1 MEALDTAWVTMGESL
16 LIGLIVGIER
26 ESDKE
31 ERHAGLRDFVTIG
44 LAGGLCG
51 ILGEVW
57 LTAAALAAL
66 TAMLVI
72 FRLQNPQRTGIT
84 TELAAVV
91 TFLLCV
97 LAATRGMAYG
107 APLAIALTVVL
118 ALFLDARE
126 PLRRLARET
135 LSEQEYWDTLRF
147 LAVIFVILPILP
159 NQDFGPF
166 GAFNPYRTWLFII
179 LISGI
184 NFLGYFL
191 HKFLGSRRSL
201 ALTAILGGVGSSTA
215 STLAFARL
223 AAADPERISRWISA
237 AMLANV
243 VLNARVAVILWLA
256 GGSLLDQVLPVLA
269 LMTVGGLI
277 WTWWLWPQ
285 AAAAEEPAE
294 ELLLRLGNPLRLVSA
309 IQFGLLFA
317 AVRFLARAADA
328 VYGSSGVLASSGAG
342 GSVDVDA
349 ILFSLAGMFREGR
362 LRVDAAVP
370 AILIALVSN
379 ALVKTALAWSQAGP
393 RFALRLAAGFALMF
407 SAAFAWIIAR
417 A

>member
-1 MEALDTAWVTMGESL
+1 MEALHPAWVAMGESL

-26 ESDKE
+26 ESDRE

-51 ILGEVW
+51 ILGQPW

-84 TELAAVV
+84 TELAAVA

-97 LAATRGMAYG
+97 LASTQEMAYG

-159 NQDFGPF
+159 DADLGPF
-166 GAFNPYRTWLFII
+166 GGFNPYRTWIFVI
-179 LISGI
+179 LVCCI
-184 NFLGYFL
+184 NFLGYFFQ
-191 HKFLGSRRSL
+191 KFIGGRRSL
-201 ALTAILGGVGSSTA
+201 ALTALVGGIGSSTA
-215 STLAFARL
+215 STLAFSRQ
-223 AAADPERISRWISA
+223 AAGEPERARDWAYA
-237 AMLANV
+237 AILANV
-243 VLNARVAVILWLA
+243 VLNVRVAAILWLA
-256 GGSLLDQVLPVLA
+256 GGPLLGAALGALA
-269 LMTVGGLI
+269 LMT
-277 WTWWLWPQ
+277 
-285 AAAAEEPAE
+285 AAGAACAWVQRPRGEPAPE
-294 ELLLRLGNPLRLVSA
+294 TARPRLGNPLRLTA
-309 IQFGLLFA
+309 ALQFGLLFA
-317 AVRFLARAADA
+317 AVRWLARAAVA
-328 VYGSSGVLASSGAG
+328 VYGSSGIMASSAAA

-349 ILFSLAGMFREGR
+349 IAFSLAGLLREARIGEP
-362 LRVDAAVP
+362 LAVWC
-370 AILIALVSN
+370 LL
-379 ALVKTALAWSQAGP
+379 TALAANAVLKSAMAWKIGGR
-393 RFALRLAAGFALMF
+393 RFTRPLMGAFLLMF
-407 SAAFAWIIAR
+407 AAAAAWTAAR

>member
-1 MEALDTAWVTMGESL
+1 MEIQTSAWVAMGESL

-26 ESDKE
+26 ESDRE

-51 ILGEVW
+51 LLGQAW
-57 LTAAALAAL
+57 LTATALAAL
-66 TAMLVI
+66 TAMLII
-72 FRLQNPQRTGIT
+72 FRVQTPQRTGIT

-97 LAATRGMAYG
+97 LAASRGLAYG

-159 NQDFGPF
+159 NEDFGPF
-166 GAFNPYRTWLFII
+166 GGFNAYRTWLFVI
-179 LISGI
+179 LVCGI
-184 NFLGYFL
+184 NFLGYFFQ
-191 HKFLGSRRSL
+191 KFLGGRRSL
-201 ALTAILGGVGSSTA
+201 ALTAIVGGLGSSTA

-223 AAADPERISRWISA
+223 AALQPEA
-237 AMLANV
+237 ARSWAYAAVLANV
-243 VLNARVAVILWLA
+243 VLNARAAVILWLV
-256 GGSLLDQVLPVLA
+256 GGPLLAAAWPVLA
-269 LMTVGGLI
+269 LMTAAGLLWAWQLRRGSADGG
-277 WTWWLWPQ
+277 
-285 AAAAEEPAE
+285 AAEPI
-294 ELLLRLGNPLRLVSA
+294 LRLGNPLRLVA
-309 IQFGLLFA
+309 GIKFGLLFA

-328 VYGSSGVLASSGAG
+328 LYGSSGVFASSAAG

-349 ILFSLAGMFREGR
+349 ILFSLAGLFREGR
-362 LRVDAAVP
+362 VDAATSVS
-370 AILIALVSN
+370 AILVALAAN
-379 ALVKTALAWSQAGP
+379 AVVKTALAWHHAGP
-393 RFALRLAAGFALMF
+393 QFGRQVAAGFAVMF
-407 SAAFAWIIAR
+407 SAACAWIIAK

>member
-1 MEALDTAWVTMGESL
+1 METVTPAWVVMGESL

-26 ESDKE
+26 ESDRE
-31 ERHAGLRDFVTIG
+31 ERHAGLRDFVSIG

-51 ILGEVW
+51 ILEQPW

-72 FRLQNPQRTGIT
+72 FRMQNPQRTGIT

-97 LAATRGMAYG
+97 LAASRGLAYG
-107 APLAIALTVVL
+107 APLAIAITVVL

-147 LAVIFVILPILP
+147 LAVIFVILPLLP
-159 NQDFGPF
+159 DQDYGPF
-166 GAFNPYRTWLFII
+166 GGFNPYRTWVFVI
-179 LISGI
+179 LVSGI
-184 NFLGYFL
+184 NFLGYFFQ
-191 HKFLGSRRSL
+191 KFLGSRRSL
-201 ALTAILGGVGSSTA
+201 PLTAIVGGLGSSTA

-223 AAADPERISRWISA
+223 AASQPEA
-237 AMLANV
+237 ARHWACAAVLANI

-256 GGSLLDQVLPVLA
+256 SQTLLGAALPVLA
-269 LMTVGGLI
+269 AMTLAGLAWMWRLRPAPGGGS
-277 WTWWLWPQ
+277 
-285 AAAAEEPAE
+285 AVEPM
-294 ELLLRLGNPLRLVSA
+294 LRLGNPLRLVA
-309 IQFGLLFA
+309 AMQFGLLFA

-328 VYGSSGVLASSGAG
+328 LYGSSGVLASSAAG

-349 ILFSLAGMFREGR
+349 IIFSVAGLFREGHVPGNMAITAI
-362 LRVDAAVP
+362 LVAMGANAAV
-370 AILIALVSN
+370 
-379 ALVKTALAWSQAGP
+379 KTVLAWRHAGP
-393 RFALRLAAGFALMF
+393 KFARQVGIGFALMF
-407 SAAFAWIIAR
+407 SAAAVWTITR
-417 A
+417 V

>member
-1 MEALDTAWVTMGESL
+1 MEPANQAWVAMGEAL

-31 ERHAGLRDFVTIG
+31 ERHAGLRDFVSIG

-51 ILGEVW
+51 LLEQPW
-57 LTAAALAAL
+57 LTVGALAAL

-97 LAATRGMAYG
+97 LAATRGLAFG

-135 LSEQEYWDTLRF
+135 LTDQEYWDTLRF

-159 NQDFGPF
+159 DRDLGPF
-166 GAFNPYRTWLFII
+166 GGFNPYRTWIFVI

-184 NFLGYFL
+184 NFLGYFFQ
-191 HKFLGSRRSL
+191 KFLGARRSL
-201 ALTAILGGVGSSTA
+201 TLTAVVGGIGSSTA
-215 STLAFARL
+215 STLAFARQ
-223 AAADPERISRWISA
+223 ARTEPERSREWSYA
-237 AMLANV
+237 AVVANGILHV
-243 VLNARVAVILWLA
+243 RIAAILWLA
-256 GGSLLDQVLPVLA
+256 GGPLFAASLPVLA
-269 LMTVGGLI
+269 LMTLAGAV
-277 WTWWLWPQ
+277 
-285 AAAAEEPAE
+285 AAWR
-294 ELLLRLGNPLRLVSA
+294 LLPSETPESADSLPRLGNPLRLVA
-309 IQFGLLFA
+309 ALKFGLLFA
-317 AVRFLARAADA
+317 AVRFLARAASQAHGGTGTLA
-328 VYGSSGVLASSGAG
+328 VSAIG

-349 ILFSLAGMFREGR
+349 ILFSLAGLLRESR
-362 LRVDAAVP
+362 LDAAL
-370 AILIALVSN
+370 ALWSLILALSAN
-379 ALVKTALAWSQAGP
+379 AVLKSALAWSIAGA
-393 RFALRLAAGFALMF
+393 RFARRLVAAFLLMF
-407 SAAFAWIIAR
+407 AAALAGIILR

>member
-1 MEALDTAWVTMGESL
+1 MEPVNQTWVAMGEAL

-31 ERHAGLRDFVTIG
+31 ERHAGLRDFVSIG

-51 ILGEVW
+51 LLEQPW

-97 LAATRGMAYG
+97 LAATRGLAFG

-135 LSEQEYWDTLRF
+135 LTDQEYWDTLRF

-159 NQDFGPF
+159 DRDLGPF
-166 GAFNPYRTWLFII
+166 GGFNPYRTWIFVI

-184 NFLGYFL
+184 NFLGYFFQ
-191 HKFLGSRRSL
+191 KFLGARRSL
-201 ALTAILGGVGSSTA
+201 ALTAVVGGIGSSTA
-215 STLAFARL
+215 STLAFARQ
-223 AAADPERISRWISA
+223 AKTEPERIREWSYA
-237 AMLANV
+237 AVVANV
-243 VLNARVAVILWLA
+243 ILHVRIAAILWLA
-256 GGSLLDQVLPVLA
+256 GGPLFSASLPLLA
-269 LMTVGGLI
+269 LMTLAG
-277 WTWWLWPQ
+277 
-285 AAAAEEPAE
+285 AAVAWR
-294 ELLLRLGNPLRLVSA
+294 LLPSETPESAQRLPRLGNPLRLIA
-309 IQFGLLFA
+309 ALKFGLLFA
-317 AVRFLARAADA
+317 GVRFLARAASEI
-328 VYGSSGVLASSGAG
+328 YGSSGALAGSAIG

-349 ILFSLAGMFREGR
+349 IVFSLAGLVRESR
-362 LRVDAAVP
+362 LEAPLALWSLLLALAA
-370 AILIALVSN
+370 N
-379 ALVKTALAWSQAGP
+379 AVLKSALAWSVAGA
-393 RFALRLAAGFALMF
+393 RFARRLI
-407 SAAFAWIIAR
+407 AAFVVMFAAALAWTAMQ

>member
-1 MEALDTAWVTMGESL
+1 METLAPAWVAMGESL

-31 ERHAGLRDFVTIG
+31 ERHAGLRDFVSIG

-51 ILGEVW
+51 ILGQTW

-72 FRLQNPQRTGIT
+72 FRVQTPQRTGIT

-97 LAATRGMAYG
+97 LAATQGLAYG

-159 NQDFGPF
+159 NEDFGPF
-166 GAFNPYRTWLFII
+166 GGFNPYRTWLFVI
-179 LISGI
+179 LVCGI
-184 NFLGYFL
+184 NFLGYFFQ
-191 HKFLGSRRSL
+191 KFLGGRRSL
-201 ALTAILGGVGSSTA
+201 ALTAVAGGIGSSTA
-215 STLAFARL
+215 STLAFSRL
-223 AAADPERISRWISA
+223 AASQPEA
-237 AMLANV
+237 ARSWAYAAVLANV
-243 VLNARVAVILWLA
+243 ILNARAAAILWLV
-256 GGSLLDQVLPVLA
+256 GRPLLPAALPVLA
-269 LMTVGGLI
+269 VMTAAGL
-277 WTWWLWPQ
+277 LWAWRLRPGS
-285 AAAAEEPAE
+285 AAGQGAEP
-294 ELLLRLGNPLRLVSA
+294 LLVLGNPLRLVTG

-328 VYGSSGVLASSGAG
+328 LYGSSGVLASSAAG

-349 ILFSLAGMFREGR
+349 ILFSLAGLFR
-362 LRVDAAVP
+362 DARIDAQTAVR
-370 AILIALVSN
+370 AMLVALAAN
-379 ALVKTALAWSQAGP
+379 AAVKTALAWRFAGP
-393 RFALRLAAGFALMF
+393 RFGRQVAAAFLLMF
-407 SAAFAWIIAR
+407 SAAAAWLA
-417 A
+417 ATA

>member
-1 MEALDTAWVTMGESL
+1 MGESL

-31 ERHAGLRDFVTIG
+31 ERHAGLRDFVSIG

-51 ILGEVW
+51 ILGEAW
-57 LTAAALAAL
+57 LTATALAAL

-72 FRLQNPQRTGIT
+72 FRVQTPQRTGIT

-97 LAATRGMAYG
+97 LAATQGLAFG

-159 NQDFGPF
+159 NEDFGPF
-166 GAFNPYRTWLFII
+166 GGFNPYRTWLFVI
-179 LISGI
+179 LVCGI
-184 NFLGYFL
+184 NFLGYFFQ
-191 HKFLGSRRSL
+191 KFLGGRRSL
-201 ALTAILGGVGSSTA
+201 ALTAIAGGIGSSTA

-223 AAADPERISRWISA
+223 AASQPEA
-237 AMLANV
+237 ARSWAYAAVLANV
-243 VLNARVAVILWLA
+243 ILNARAAAILWLVGRPLLPAALPLLAVMTAA
-256 GGSLLDQVLPVLA
+256 GLLWVWHLRPASAAGS
-269 LMTVGGLI
+269 
-277 WTWWLWPQ
+277 
-285 AAAAEEPAE
+285 AAEP
-294 ELLLRLGNPLRLVSA
+294 LLVLGNPLRLIA
-309 IQFGLLFA
+309 GIQFGLLFA

-328 VYGSSGVLASSGAG
+328 LYGSSGVLASSAAG

-349 ILFSLAGMFREGR
+349 ILFSLAGLFRDGR
-362 LRVDAAVP
+362 IEAATAVW
-370 AILIALVSN
+370 AILVALAAN
-379 ALVKTALAWSQAGP
+379 AALKTALAWRFAGP
-393 RFALRLAAGFALMF
+393 RFGRQVAAAFLLMF
-407 SAAFAWIIAR
+407 SAAAVWTA
-417 A
+417 AMA

>member
-1 MEALDTAWVTMGESL
+1 MQLLQHEWVAMAECL

-31 ERHAGLRDFVTIG
+31 ERHAGLRDFVSIG

-51 ILGEVW
+51 LLGLAW

-97 LAATRGMAYG
+97 LASTRGLAIG

-135 LSEQEYWDTLRF
+135 LTDQEYWDTLRF

-159 NQDFGPF
+159 NRDFGPF
-166 GAFNPYRTWLFII
+166 GGFNPYRTWVFVI
-179 LISGI
+179 LVSGI
-184 NFLGYFL
+184 NFLGYFFQ
-191 HKFLGSRRSL
+191 KFLGARRSL
-201 ALTAILGGVGSSTA
+201 LFTAIAGGIGSSTA
-215 STLAFARL
+215 STVAFARQC
-223 AAADPERISRWISA
+223 ASEPERHRDWAFA
-237 AMLANV
+237 AVVANV
-243 VLNARVAVILWLA
+243 IVNLRVAAILWLA
-256 GGSLLDQVLPVLA
+256 GGPLLAESLPA
-269 LMTVGGLI
+269 LLLM
-277 WTWWLWPQ
+277 
-285 AAAAEEPAE
+285 AALGSGYA
-294 ELLLRLGNPLRLVSA
+294 LLLRPSSASDGPVPAPALGNPLRLVSA
-309 IQFGLLFA
+309 IKFGLLFA
-317 AVRFLARAADA
+317 AVRFLARAAAA
-328 VYGSSGVLASSGAG
+328 VYGSSGVVAGSAVG

-349 ILFSLAGMFREGR
+349 IVFSLAGL
-362 LRVDAAVP
+362 LRDAQIP
-370 AILIALVSN
+370 AQIALWGILISLASN
-379 ALVKTALAWSQAGP
+379 AVLKTVLAASIGGV
-393 RFALRLAAGFALMF
+393 RFARRVAV
-407 SAAFAWIIAR
+407 AFLIMLPAAWIWTTVR

>member
-1 MEALDTAWVTMGESL
+1 MQPLDTAWVAMGESL

-26 ESDKE
+26 ESDRE

-57 LTAAALAAL
+57 LTVAALAAL

-72 FRLQNPQRTGIT
+72 FRVQTPQRTGIT

-97 LAATRGMAYG
+97 LASSRGLANG

-159 NQDFGPF
+159 DQDFGPF
-166 GAFNPYRTWLFII
+166 GGFNPYRTWLFVI
-179 LISGI
+179 LVCGI
-184 NFLGYFL
+184 NFLGYFFQ
-191 HKFLGSRRSL
+191 KFLGGRRSL
-201 ALTAILGGVGSSTA
+201 ALTAIVGGVGSSTA
-215 STLAFARL
+215 STIAFARL
-223 AAADPERISRWISA
+223 AASQPEA
-237 AMLANV
+237 ARSWAYAAVLANV
-243 VLNARVAVILWLA
+243 ILNARAAAILWLV
-256 GGSLLDQVLPVLA
+256 GRPLLPEALPVLA
-269 LMTVGGLI
+269 VMTAAGLVWAWRLRPRAGGGSS
-277 WTWWLWPQ
+277 
-285 AAAAEEPAE
+285 AEPT
-294 ELLLRLGNPLRLVSA
+294 LVLGNPLRLIA
-309 IQFGLLFA
+309 GIKFGLLFA

-328 VYGSSGVLASSGAG
+328 LYGSSGVFASSAAG

-349 ILFSLAGMFREGR
+349 ILFSLAGLFR
-362 LRVDAAVP
+362 DARIDATTAVW
-370 AILIALVSN
+370 AILAALAAN
-379 ALVKTALAWSQAGP
+379 AAVKTALAW
-393 RFALRLAAGFALMF
+393 RLAGSRFGRQVAAAFALMF
-407 SAAFAWIIAR
+407 SAACVWTIAT

>member
-1 MEALDTAWVTMGESL
+1 METLAPAWVAMGESL

-26 ESDKE
+26 ESDRE
-31 ERHAGLRDFVTIG
+31 ERHAGLRDFVSIG

-51 ILGEVW
+51 ILGQAW

-72 FRLQNPQRTGIT
+72 FRVQTPQRTGIT

-97 LAATRGMAYG
+97 LASSQGLAYG

-147 LAVIFVILPILP
+147 LGVIFVILPILP
-159 NQDFGPF
+159 NEDFGPF
-166 GAFNPYRTWLFII
+166 GGFNPYRTWLFVI
-179 LISGI
+179 LVCGI
-184 NFLGYFL
+184 NFLGYFFQ
-191 HKFLGSRRSL
+191 KFLGGRRSL
-201 ALTAILGGVGSSTA
+201 ALTAVAGGIGSSTA

-223 AAADPERISRWISA
+223 AASQPEA
-237 AMLANV
+237 ARSWAYAAVLANV
-243 VLNARVAVILWLA
+243 ILNARAAAILWLV
-256 GGSLLDQVLPVLA
+256 GRPLLPEALPVLA
-269 LMTVGGLI
+269 VMTAAGL
-277 WTWWLWPQ
+277 LWAWRLRPGT
-285 AAAAEEPAE
+285 AAGQGAEP
-294 ELLLRLGNPLRLVSA
+294 LLVLGNPLRLVA
-309 IQFGLLFA
+309 GIQFGLLFA

-328 VYGSSGVLASSGAG
+328 LYGSSGVLASSAAG

-349 ILFSLAGMFREGR
+349 ILFSLAGLFR
-362 LRVDAAVP
+362 DARIEAQTAVW
-370 AILIALVSN
+370 AMLVALAAN
-379 ALVKTALAWSQAGP
+379 AAVKTALAWRFAGP
-393 RFALRLAAGFALMF
+393 RFGKLVLAAFLLMF
-407 SAAFAWIIAR
+407 SAAAAWLA
-417 A
+417 ATA

>member
-1 MEALDTAWVTMGESL
+1 METLAPAWVAMGESL

-31 ERHAGLRDFVTIG
+31 ERHAGLRDFVSIG

-51 ILGEVW
+51 ILGQAW

-72 FRLQNPQRTGIT
+72 FRVQTPQRTGIT

-97 LAATRGMAYG
+97 LAASQGLAYG

-159 NQDFGPF
+159 NEDFGPF
-166 GAFNPYRTWLFII
+166 GGFNPYRTWLFVI
-179 LISGI
+179 LVCGI
-184 NFLGYFL
+184 NFLGYFFQ
-191 HKFLGSRRSL
+191 KFLGGRRSL
-201 ALTAILGGVGSSTA
+201 ALTAIAGGIGSSTA

-223 AAADPERISRWISA
+223 AASQPEA
-237 AMLANV
+237 ARSWAYAAVLANV
-243 VLNARVAVILWLA
+243 ILNARAAAILWLV
-256 GGSLLDQVLPVLA
+256 GRPLLPAALPVLA
-269 LMTVGGLI
+269 VMTAAGL
-277 WTWWLWPQ
+277 LWAWRLRPGT
-285 AAAAEEPAE
+285 AAGQGAEP
-294 ELLLRLGNPLRLVSA
+294 LLVLGNPLRLVTG

-328 VYGSSGVLASSGAG
+328 LYGSSGVLASSAAG

-349 ILFSLAGMFREGR
+349 ILFSLAGLFR
-362 LRVDAAVP
+362 DARIDAQTAVW
-370 AILIALVSN
+370 AILVALAAN
-379 ALVKTALAWSQAGP
+379 AAVKTALAWRFAGP
-393 RFALRLAAGFALMF
+393 RFGRQVAAAFLLMF
-407 SAAFAWIIAR
+407 SAAAAWLA
-417 A
+417 ATA

>member
-1 MEALDTAWVTMGESL
+1 MESLTPAWVAMGESL

-31 ERHAGLRDFVTIG
+31 ERHAGLRDFVSIG

-51 ILGEVW
+51 ILEQPW

-72 FRLQNPQRTGIT
+72 FRMQNPQRTGIT

-97 LAATRGMAYG
+97 LAASRGLAYG
-107 APLAIALTVVL
+107 APLAIAITVVL

-135 LSEQEYWDTLRF
+135 LSDQEYWDTLRF

-159 NQDFGPF
+159 DQDFGPF
-166 GAFNPYRTWLFII
+166 NGFNPYRTWIFVI
-179 LISGI
+179 LVSGI
-184 NFLGYFL
+184 NFLGYFFQ
-191 HKFLGSRRSL
+191 KFLGLRRSL
-201 ALTAILGGVGSSTA
+201 AMTAIVGGIGSSTA

-223 AAADPERISRWISA
+223 AAAQREAEKQWAFA
-237 AMLANV
+237 AVLANV
-243 VLNARVAVILWLA
+243 VLNARVAAILWLA
-256 GGSLLDQVLPVLA
+256 GGSLLLA
-269 LMTVGGLI
+269 VWPLLAIMTAAGLL
-277 WTWWLWPQ
+277 WTWRLRP
-285 AAAAEEPAE
+285 APSPEADPEPM
-294 ELLLRLGNPLRLVSA
+294 LRLGNPLRLVAA
-309 IQFGLLFA
+309 IKFGMLFA

-328 VYGSSGVLASSGAG
+328 LYGSSGVLASSAAG
-342 GSVDVDA
+342 GSIDVDA
-349 ILFSLAGMFREGR
+349 IIFSVAGLFRESRIPAGP
-362 LRVDAAVP
+362 AVA
-370 AILIALVSN
+370 AILLALAAN
-379 ALVKTALAWSQAGP
+379 ALLKTALAWYAAGG
-393 RFALRLAAGFALMF
+393 RFARLVGAGFALMF
-407 SAAFAWIIAR
+407 SAALAWLAVR

>member
-1 MEALDTAWVTMGESL
+1 METLAPAWVAMGESL

-31 ERHAGLRDFVTIG
+31 ERHAGLRDFVSIG

-51 ILGEVW
+51 ILGQAW

-72 FRLQNPQRTGIT
+72 FRVQTPQRTGIT

-97 LAATRGMAYG
+97 LAASQGLAYG

-159 NQDFGPF
+159 NEDFGPF
-166 GAFNPYRTWLFII
+166 GGFNPYRTWLFVI
-179 LISGI
+179 LVCGI
-184 NFLGYFL
+184 NFLGYFFQ
-191 HKFLGSRRSL
+191 KFLGGRRSL
-201 ALTAILGGVGSSTA
+201 ALTAIAGGIGSSTA
-215 STLAFARL
+215 STLAFSRL
-223 AAADPERISRWISA
+223 AASQPEA
-237 AMLANV
+237 ARSWAYAAVLANV
-243 VLNARVAVILWLA
+243 ILNARAAAILWLV
-256 GGSLLDQVLPVLA
+256 GRPLLPAALPVLA
-269 LMTVGGLI
+269 VMTAAGL
-277 WTWWLWPQ
+277 LWAWRLRPGT
-285 AAAAEEPAE
+285 AAGQGAEP
-294 ELLLRLGNPLRLVSA
+294 LLVLGNPLRLVTG

-328 VYGSSGVLASSGAG
+328 LYGSSGVLASSAAG

-349 ILFSLAGMFREGR
+349 ILFSLAGLFR
-362 LRVDAAVP
+362 DARIDAQTAVW
-370 AILIALVSN
+370 AILVALAAN
-379 ALVKTALAWSQAGP
+379 AAVKTALAWRFAGP
-393 RFALRLAAGFALMF
+393 RFGRQVAGAFLVMF
-407 SAAFAWIIAR
+407 SAAAAWLA
-417 A
+417 AMA

>member
-1 MEALDTAWVTMGESL
+1 METLAPAWVAMGESL

-26 ESDKE
+26 ESDRE
-31 ERHAGLRDFVTIG
+31 ERHAGLRDFVSIG

-51 ILGEVW
+51 ILGEAW
-57 LTAAALAAL
+57 LTATALAAL

-72 FRLQNPQRTGIT
+72 FRVQTPQRTGIT

-97 LAATRGMAYG
+97 LAATQGLAYG

-159 NQDFGPF
+159 NGDFGPF
-166 GAFNPYRTWLFII
+166 GGFNPYRTWLFVI
-179 LISGI
+179 LVCGI
-184 NFLGYFL
+184 NFLGYFFQ
-191 HKFLGSRRSL
+191 KFLGGRRSL
-201 ALTAILGGVGSSTA
+201 ALTAIAGGIGSSTA

-223 AAADPERISRWISA
+223 AASQPEA
-237 AMLANV
+237 ARSWAYAAVLANV
-243 VLNARVAVILWLA
+243 ILNARAAAILWLA
-256 GGSLLDQVLPVLA
+256 GRPLLPAAMPVLA
-269 LMTVGGLI
+269 VMTAAGL
-277 WTWWLWPQ
+277 LWAWRLRP
-285 AAAAEEPAE
+285 ASAAGAAAEP
-294 ELLLRLGNPLRLVSA
+294 LLVLGNPLRLITG

-328 VYGSSGVLASSGAG
+328 LYGSSGVLASSAAG

-349 ILFSLAGMFREGR
+349 ILFSLAGPFRDGR
-362 LRVDAAVP
+362 MDAATAVW
-370 AILIALVSN
+370 AILVALAAN
-379 ALVKTALAWSQAGP
+379 AALKTALAWRFAGP
-393 RFALRLAAGFALMF
+393 LFGRQVAAAFLLMF
-407 SAAFAWIIAR
+407 SAAAVWTA
-417 A
+417 AMA